1 MKEIALQLLD
11 ILGYLGSL
19 RPPVIHRDLKPDNIL
34 IDKENGNKI
43 SLVDFGGV
51 QAAAANINSFNS
63 TVIGTFGYMAPEQFG
78 GTAAPASD
86 LYGLGATLLYLL
98 SGQHPNQFPQTRL
111 KIEFGELVTV
121 TESMRDVLDG
131 LLEPAAEDRPSIE
144 EARMLLEQKEDE
156 FGLPAMRKASYE
168 SGRVKIE
175 RSYGSLVV
183 TILPDKAG
191 LMHTASTG

>member
-1 MKEIALQLLD
+1 
-11 ILGYLGSL
+11 
-19 RPPVIHRDLKPDNIL
+19 
-34 IDKENGNKI
+34 
-43 SLVDFGGV
+43 
-51 QAAAANINSFNS
+51 
-63 TVIGTFGYMAPEQFG
+63 
-78 GTAAPASD
+78 
-86 LYGLGATLLYLL
+86 
-98 SGQHPNQFPQTRL
+98 
-111 KIEFGELVTV
+111 
-121 TESMRDVLDG
+121 MRDVLDG

-191 LMHTASTG
+191 LMNAASTG